1 MLTKTKSGQLA
12 DVLGDLP
19 LALEQA
25 AAYLDT
31 TRMPLGTYLSLWK
44 TRSEELLARGQV
56 VGHDHTI
63 ATVWDL
69 SVERVAREQP
79 GSLGFAKDISIFGT
93 KHHSNFSIL
102 FWSKRT
108 TGTAWNAVRDPLSL
122 ADVTGALTSYS
133 LCQLLSHETIVALTF
148 HRLVQAAMRRK
159 LSEQEKE
166 AITGT
171 TLRSYARCSF
181 GYCSNSGRLA
191 LVVCIYATRI
201 DCGKPWREVPLE
213 RGRRGVADQPCSNI
227 F

>member
-79 GSLGFAKDISIFGT
+79 AALDLLKISAFLAPNIIPTFLFLVSKPTTGSLVVVSSAT
-93 KHHSNFSIL
+93 HFSL
-102 FWSKRT
+102 
-108 TGTAWNAVRDPLSL
+108 GMSL
-122 ADVTGALTSYS
+122 EL
-133 LCQLLSHETIVALTF
+133 
-148 HRLVQAAMRRK
+148 
-159 LSEQEKE
+159 
-166 AITGT
+166 
-171 TLRSYARCSF
+171 
-181 GYCSNSGRLA
+181 
-191 LVVCIYATRI
+191 
-201 DCGKPWREVPLE
+201 
-213 RGRRGVADQPCSNI
+213 
-227 F
+227 